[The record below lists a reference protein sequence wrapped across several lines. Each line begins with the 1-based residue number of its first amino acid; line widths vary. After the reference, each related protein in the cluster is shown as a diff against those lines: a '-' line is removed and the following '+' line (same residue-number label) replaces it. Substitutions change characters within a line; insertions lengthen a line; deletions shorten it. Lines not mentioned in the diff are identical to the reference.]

1 MRIASW
7 EKAKSILDLCVSSS
21 SSRYASRFALLL
33 SLLLPSHQEK
43 AMGHE
48 GGRLLLWPRRT
59 GFFHTGTCLIIEHI
73 HRALPS
79 NPLPHTPWHRHEL
92 AGRPRTA
99 LVRLKRHTGTMM
111 RAFLCVLPL
120 LATAAT
126 AATSTAFQPPVSS
139 ASKRTHPFS
148 AAAAARRQQRLQR
161 QPSPELKRAPLQ
173 AAASSSSGS
182 LSDLQAWTKKWQA
195 EQHQDV
201 GPTSK
206 ATTFHHASL
215 AEVLAEVFD
224 QVLKAEKAEKGV
236 PPPQHLLLFPDAES
250 LYDGHLMRQF
260 GDHLDLCKE
269 CCEVMGLSQNTIVMH
284 PSTASPALQCP
295 VPAVLIKGIAQTSEE
310 FSDDDPYWN
319 DDDDAGFDF
328 SALYNDDD
336 ESAGAAAARE
346 LEKLYVV
353 PEEDEPIMV
362 GMKGWVDA
370 IIADLG
376 VCPFTVNAA
385 KAGLPQ
391 GAIRYDIDR
400 SVSPEEIY
408 RKYWQEVALISK
420 DSKETQ
426 DERSLSTTLLITPN
440 FGLRN
445 REFFE
450 TFSNTLTQPLEA
462 LGLEEEIQLVFF
474 HPEWVFRDGADRMGQ
489 DDAANY
495 ARRSPWPMIN
505 ILRTPQVRKAQKAIP
520 TGLVYRQNEV
530 TLDKIGSGRLRRW
543 LVERDW
549 GEVKDNF
556 RVDRKTV
563 PILSTA
569 QDLLLGLTPEALS
582 EDMVAVA
589 PPALDAAVRAA
600 TAKEEEAEEEQQQLQ
615 RMMADEEGEEDEDG
629 EEGEIDVGEKESVAS
644 ASAAAY
650 SAAAAAKAAAANR
663 RFFGGGF
670 EDEFGGAGE
679 AAAAAAAAQE
689 EEEDDEDDWDK
700 PLKESQMFL
709 EIEND
714 PTRVKRPIGEII
726 QDSKAVLALLRKRLA
741 QSVPLSPAEVHEF
754 EERAKRMR
762 KD

>member
-1 MRIASW
+1 MR
-7 EKAKSILDLCVSSS
+7 V
-21 SSRYASRFALLL
+21 
-33 SLLLPSHQEK
+33 
-43 AMGHE
+43 
-48 GGRLLLWPRRT
+48 
-59 GFFHTGTCLIIEHI
+59 
-73 HRALPS
+73 
-79 NPLPHTPWHRHEL
+79 
-92 AGRPRTA
+92 
-99 LVRLKRHTGTMM
+99 
-111 RAFLCVLPL
+111 FLCLLPL
-120 LATAAT
+120 LAAAAT
-126 AATSTAFQPPVSS
+126 ASTSIPRLASAFQPPVSS

-148 AAAAARRQQRLQR
+148 AAAAARRQQRQQR
-161 QPSPELKRAPLQ
+161 QTSSELKRSPLQ
-173 AAASSSSGS
+173 AAASSSGS
-182 LSDLQAWTKKWQA
+182 SSSKLSDLQAWTEKWQA

-201 GPTSK
+201 GPTPK
-206 ATTFHHASL
+206 ATKFHHASL

-250 LYDGHLMRQF
+250 LRDGNLMRQF

-269 CCEVMGLSQNTIVMH
+269 CCEVMGMSQNTIVMH
-284 PSTASPALQCP
+284 PFTASPALQCP
-295 VPAVLIKGIAQTSEE
+295 VPAVLIKGIVQTSEE
-310 FSDDDPYWN
+310 FPDDDPFWN
-319 DDDDAGFDF
+319 DDDDSAFDF
-328 SALYNDDD
+328 SALYNDDND
-336 ESAGAAAARE
+336 SPSSGAARE
-346 LEKLYVV
+346 LEKLYLV
-353 PEEDEPIMV
+353 PEEDGPIME

-391 GAIRYDIDR
+391 GAIRYIIDR

-408 RKYWQEVALISK
+408 SKYWKEVALISK

-462 LGLEEEIQLVFF
+462 LGLEDEIQLVFF

-569 QDLLLGLTPEALS
+569 QDLLMGLTPEALS

-589 PPALDAAVRAA
+589 PPMLDAAVRGAA
-600 TAKEEEAEEEQQQLQ
+600 TKEEEVEVKQQEQLQ
-615 RMMADEEGEEDEDG
+615 RMIADEELEEDED
-629 EEGEIDVGEKESVAS
+629 EEAEIDIGEKESVAS

-650 SAAAAAKAAAANR
+650 SAAAASKAAAANR

-670 EDEFGGAGE
+670 ENEFGEAVE
-679 AAAAAAAAQE
+679 AAAAAAAAAAAME
-689 EEEDDEDDWDK
+689 TEDDEDDWEK
-700 PLKESQMFL
+700 PLPHSQVYLMV
-709 EIEND
+709 END

-741 QSVPLSPAEVHEF
+741 QNVPLSPAEVHDF
-754 EERAKRMR
+754 EERAARMR

>member
-1 MRIASW
+1 
-7 EKAKSILDLCVSSS
+7 
-21 SSRYASRFALLL
+21 
-33 SLLLPSHQEK
+33 
-43 AMGHE
+43 
-48 GGRLLLWPRRT
+48 
-59 GFFHTGTCLIIEHI
+59 
-73 HRALPS
+73 
-79 NPLPHTPWHRHEL
+79 
-92 AGRPRTA
+92 
-99 LVRLKRHTGTMM
+99 
-111 RAFLCVLPL
+111 
-120 LATAAT
+120 
-126 AATSTAFQPPVSS
+126 
-139 ASKRTHPFS
+139 
-148 AAAAARRQQRLQR
+148 
-161 QPSPELKRAPLQ
+161 
-173 AAASSSSGS
+173 
-182 LSDLQAWTKKWQA
+182 
-195 EQHQDV
+195 V
-201 GPTSK
+201 GPTPK

-224 QVLKAEKAEKGV
+224 QVLKAEKAEKGI

-269 CCEVMGLSQNTIVMH
+269 CCELMGMSQNTIVMH

-295 VPAVLIKGIAQTSEE
+295 VPAVLIKGIVQTSEE

-319 DDDDAGFDF
+319 VDDDAGFDF

-346 LEKLYVV
+346 LEKLYQV
-353 PEEDEPIMV
+353 PEEDGPIME

-391 GAIRYDIDR
+391 GVIRYDIDR

-530 TLDKIGSGRLRRW
+530 TLDNIGSGRLRRW

-589 PPALDAAVRAA
+589 PPSLEAAVRAA
-600 TAKEEEAEEEQQQLQ
+600 TAKEEEAEEEQQQQLQ
-615 RMMADEEGEEDEDG
+615 RMMADEEEEEDG
-629 EEGEIDVGEKESVAS
+629 EEGEFDIGEKETVAS

-650 SAAAAAKAAAANR
+650 SAAAAAQAAAANR
-663 RFFGGGF
+663 RFFEGGF
-670 EDEFGGAGE
+670 ENEFGEAGE
-679 AAAAAAAAQE
+679 AAAAAAAAVE
-689 EEEDDEDDWDK
+689 EEEDDWDT
-700 PLKESQMFL
+700 PLPQSQMFL
-709 EIEND
+709 EVEND

>member
-1 MRIASW
+1 M
-7 EKAKSILDLCVSSS
+7 
-21 SSRYASRFALLL
+21 
-33 SLLLPSHQEK
+33 
-43 AMGHE
+43 
-48 GGRLLLWPRRT
+48 
-59 GFFHTGTCLIIEHI
+59 
-73 HRALPS
+73 RAL
-79 NPLPHTPWHRHEL
+79 R
-92 AGRPRTA
+92 R
-99 LVRLKRHTGTMM
+99 
-111 RAFLCVLPL
+111 FCL
-120 LATAAT
+120 LAAAA
-126 AATSTAFQPPVSS
+126 AATSSASSSPPKPVRIAAFQPPVSG
-139 ASKRTHPFS
+139 KRTHPFS
-148 AAAAARRQQRLQR
+148 AAAAARRQQRQQR
-161 QPSPELKRAPLQ
+161 QEAPELRRAPLQ
-173 AAASSSSGS
+173 AAASSSSA
-182 LSDLQAWTKKWQA
+182 SDLQAWAKQWQA
-195 EQHQDV
+195 DQLQDV
-201 GPTSK
+201 GPTPK
-206 ATTFHHASL
+206 ATTFSHGSL

-236 PPPQHLLLFPDAES
+236 LPPQHLLLFPEAEA
-250 LYDGHLMRQF
+250 LYDGKLMRQF

-269 CCEVMGLSQNTIVMH
+269 CCEVMGMSQNTIVMH

-310 FSDDDPYWN
+310 FSDDDPYWD

-336 ESAGAAAARE
+336 DSASAAAARE
-346 LEKLYVV
+346 IEKLYVV
-353 PEEDEPIMV
+353 PEEDGPIME

-391 GAIRYDIDR
+391 GAIRYFIDR

-408 RKYWQEVALISK
+408 RKYWQEVALIST
-420 DSKETQ
+420 DSKEAQ
-426 DERSLSTTLLITPN
+426 DERTLSTTLLITPN

-462 LGLEEEIQLVFF
+462 LGLEEEVQLVFF

-600 TAKEEEAEEEQQQLQ
+600 TAKVEEEVEEEQERLQ
-615 RMMADEEGEEDEDG
+615 RMMADDEEEDEDG
-629 EEGEIDVGEKESVAS
+629 EIDIGEKESAAS

-663 RFFGGGF
+663 RFFGGGV
-670 EDEFGGAGE
+670 ENEFTAETG
-679 AAAAAAAAQE
+679 AAAAAAAAE
-689 EEEDDEDDWDK
+689 IVGDDDDDEDDWDK
-700 PLKESQMFL
+700 PLPKSQMLL
-709 EIEND
+709 EMEND

-726 QDSKAVLALLRKRLA
+726 QDSKAVLALLRKRLG